1 MLRHVVDLISVLSLA
16 ASAGTRK
23 KCTDAHILRAPTSS
37 ISFFFSIYRLLYL
50 DK

>member
-23 KCTDAHILRAPTSS
+23 IAQMRIFYVLLPPQ
-37 ISFFFSIYRLLYL
+37 FFFFFNLQITLSR
-50 DK
+50 